1 MGTLDAMSF
10 PSQRGYRSPTERF
23 ELRCYRPEEAEELE
37 GSQAASAPYEAFD
50 DLGRVIS
57 TGE

>member
-1 MGTLDAMSF
+1 MGTLDATSF
-10 PSQRGYRSPTERF
+10 PSQRGYRILTERF
-23 ELRCYRPEEAEELE
+23 ELRCYRPEDAEELG
-37 GSQAASAPYEAFD
+37 GSLAASAPYEAFD